1 MKEEQLQIDLAAVTK
16 EALRDRQPGEDL
28 DEALLRICKD
38 LYGTKGL
45 TAFQSVRNALE
56 AYATQRNLGLES
68 ALQEIAGE
76 QSASNTSSMTTF
88 TRTFSTQKVVTNLD
102 DLPPEMRDQV
112 QKLLKSGKTGELVF
126 SKTIGTP
133 EGLGS
138 LLGLGLRLLLQSQ
151 KQPTDVTP
159 PASTTQPSV
168 TSQSNTTSQRAPTTQ
183 PHISPQPQM
192 TTLPGMVRCEN
203 CKLAYSKERISCPGC
218 GTERKRSFWARLF
231 GN

>member
-45 TAFQSVRNALE
+45 TAFQSVRNAVE

-68 ALQEIAGE
+68 ALQEIAGGS
-76 QSASNTSSMTTF
+76 SASNVTTF
-88 TRTFSTQKVVTNLD
+88 SKSFSMQKTATSLD
-102 DLPPEMRDQV
+102 DLPPEMREQV
-112 QKLLKSGKTGELVF
+112 QKVLESGKSGQVVLTR
-126 SKTIGTP
+126 TISGT

-138 LLGLGLRLLLQSQ
+138 LLGLGLRLLLNSR
-151 KQPTDVTP
+151 KQPMDVTP
-159 PASTTQPSV
+159 PAPTTEPHASTQPRV
-168 TSQSNTTSQRAPTTQ
+168 TAKPGPTTQ
-183 PHISPQPQM
+183 ARIAPQPQM
-192 TTLPGMVRCEN
+192 ATQPGMVRCQN